1 MNKYKIIQDNTRD
14 YKSTA
19 RYCQLK
25 IQTPFCTRFFAH
37 FNDFSSFQTHFTCL
51 LLRSLASTRGGL
63 LHFRTFLTTVAF
75 PRQIFSSE
83 KDKRQ
88 RHKRKTCLAAQELY
102 CTLQHF
108 LLHWEFFVPSTLS
121 DSWTLSLHVSPHVLD
136 IWWFESLHLATWIR
150 SIYAIDVRTLQ
161 GFKAAAQWDCSCLPW
176 TLGILLGVNS
186 WWFL

>member
-1 MNKYKIIQDNTRD
+1 MCKQQTTNDFSVRSCRTCTKIGAELVPVIRPEQENLVTALAQCGPWISKKHIEQNEQIQDNTRD

-108 LLHWEFFVPSTLS
+108 LLH
-121 DSWTLSLHVSPHVLD
+121 
-136 IWWFESLHLATWIR
+136 
-150 SIYAIDVRTLQ
+150 
-161 GFKAAAQWDCSCLPW
+161 
-176 TLGILLGVNS
+176 
-186 WWFL
+186 